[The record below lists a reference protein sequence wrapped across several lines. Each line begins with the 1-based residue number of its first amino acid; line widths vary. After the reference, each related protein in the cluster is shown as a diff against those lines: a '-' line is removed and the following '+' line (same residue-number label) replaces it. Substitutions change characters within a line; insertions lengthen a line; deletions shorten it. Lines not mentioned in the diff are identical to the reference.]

1 MLGARTNVVPG
12 YHEGDATLLPHAHYI
27 GRFAPSPTGPLH
39 FGSLVSA
46 LASYLH
52 ARAVDGQWRV
62 RMEDLDPPREQPGA
76 ADALLTGLEQHGLH
90 WDGPVL
96 YQSQRLEA
104 YVHTLEQLRHAGLL
118 YTCSCTRRELKTM
131 GGIYNGRC
139 RQRTVSY
146 GQQHALRLKLYDL
159 PQGAPPLPE
168 VCHFEDLFQGPQA
181 QNLRQE
187 VGDQIMRR
195 KDGLFAYQLAVVV
208 DDIAQNISHV
218 VRGSDLL
225 EVSAAQMALFRLLG
239 HTPPRYG
246 HVPIAL
252 SGQGQKLSKQNGAPA
267 LLGADAG
274 TNLWRALA
282 FLNQNPPKELARQSA
297 AEILSW
303 AVQHWRASAIHGL
316 SRVAPPAVTQRPA
329 EEQDP

>member
-1 MLGARTNVVPG
+1 M
-12 YHEGDATLLPHAHYI
+12 
-27 GRFAPSPTGPLH
+27 H

-52 ARAVDGQWRV
+52 ARAADGQWQV

-76 ADALLTGLEQHGLH
+76 ADAILTGLEQHGLH

-104 YVHTLEQLRHAGLL
+104 YEHTLEQLRQAGLL
-118 YTCSCTRRELKTM
+118 YACTCTRRELKAM

-139 RQRTVSY
+139 RHRSVS
-146 GQQHALRLKLYDL
+146 GEQPHALRLKLYDL
-159 PQGAPPLPE
+159 PPGAPPLPD
-168 VCHFEDLFQGPQA
+168 VCRFEDLFQGPQA

-195 KDGLFAYQLAVVV
+195 KDNLFAYQLAVVV
-208 DDIAQNISHV
+208 DDIAQSISHV

-225 EVSAAQMALFRLLG
+225 DVSTAQIALFRLLG
-239 HTPPRYG
+239 KTPPRYG

-252 SGQGQKLSKQNGAPA
+252 STEGQKLSKQNGAPA
-267 LLGADAG
+267 LLGEYAG
-274 TNLWRALA
+274 ANLWRALA
-282 FLNQNPPKELARQSA
+282 FLNQNPPGELATA
-297 AEILSW
+297 NVAEILSW
-303 AVQHWRASAIHGL
+303 AVQNWCASAIQGL
-316 SRVAPPAVTQRPA
+316 SHMAPLAATQHPA
-329 EEQDP
+329 EEREP